1 MATTTSKTRV
11 AQLQVQTVAKG
22 RSTITAFVPT
32 KVRGAELEALNK
44 VLVDKVIKDLTGCPC
59 LSGVVDVIFKDDLVD
74 SIRVDLASGKIG

>member
-1 MATTTSKTRV
+1 MATSTTKTRV
-11 AQLQVQTVAKG
+11 AQLQVQTIAKG

-32 KVRGAELEALNK
+32 KVRAAELEALNK
-44 VLVDKVIKDLTGCPC
+44 TLIDKVIKDLTGCPC